1 MSRAQG
7 QSSVGLQRV
16 RPRGGDGGAS
26 ALPKKAGTRAG
37 TTAKTATGE
46 TAAMVEAGRFLT
58 GMKEICKYVSR
69 SEATVLNWIR
79 DEEFPAKKLDG
90 IWESHT
96 AKIDDWRMKRWEAA

>member
-1 MSRAQG
+1 
-7 QSSVGLQRV
+7 
-16 RPRGGDGGAS
+16 
-26 ALPKKAGTRAG
+26 
-37 TTAKTATGE
+37 
-46 TAAMVEAGRFLT
+46 MVMPGRFLT

-96 AKIDDWRMKRWEAA
+96 AKIDAWRMKRWEAA